1 MMTMAG
7 KWSRLLVLASL
18 VAVTGCQT
26 LETGAPTEK
35 PQITRDMSLS
45 DAYRKAVSYG
55 SETLQE
61 LRALAR
67 DRNQMSD
74 LHKLA
79 EADLLKEYD
88 NLPTPVLLNVAHIYR
103 ISGNTMNPEILNR
116 LARSK
121 QEAVRRVGWRLA
133 ATRPSADVGRMI
145 ENLLSDS
152 LTKGRE
158 NEMLVPDMASAIQE
172 NGIKSAYSFLVLG
185 LMQQGAPEYANAML
199 ALDPNRASGP
209 FIDYLNKA
217 DLEDL
222 RQLNQKTIDLLTCT
236 VIFRFFS
243 ENPLPLNHPGLP
255 IVFQYAVSRNRALS
269 EMAFAVLEKH
279 IPENRLALAVLLARQ
294 PVPVQIAF
302 IESSQRETTANLR
315 LFLDELKEI
324 AQQKE
329 VIEELNSQQGAVEK

>member
-1 MMTMAG
+1 MTMAG
-7 KWSRLLVLASL
+7 KWCRLLVLTSFMG
-18 VAVTGCQT
+18 VAGCQT
-26 LETGAPTEK
+26 LESGAPTEK
-35 PQITRDMSLS
+35 PQITRDMSLE

-55 SETLQE
+55 AESLQE
-61 LRALAR
+61 LRELAK
-67 DRNQMSD
+67 DRNQTAE
-74 LHKLA
+74 LHKIA
-79 EADLLKEYD
+79 EVDLLKEYD
-88 NLPTPVLLNVAHIYR
+88 NLPTPVLLNVAHVYR
-103 ISGNTMNPEILNR
+103 VSGNTMNPEVLNR

-121 QEAVRRVGWRLA
+121 QEAVRRIGWRLA
-133 ATRPSADVGRMI
+133 STRPSADVGRMI
-145 ENLLSDS
+145 ESLLSES

-158 NEMLVPDMASAIQE
+158 TDMLVPEMAMAIQE

-199 ALDPNRASGP
+199 ALDANRASGP

-217 DLEDL
+217 DLDDL
-222 RQLNQKTIDLLTCT
+222 RQLNQKTVNLLTCT

-243 ENPLPLNHPGLP
+243 ENPLPLNHPGMP
-255 IVFQYAVSRNRALS
+255 IIFQYAVSRNRALS
-269 EMAFAVLEKH
+269 EMAFAILDRH
-279 IPENRLALAVLLARQ
+279 IPENRLALAVLLSRQ

-315 LFLDELKEI
+315 LFLDDMKEV

>member
-1 MMTMAG
+1 MAG
-7 KWSRLLVLASL
+7 KWCRLLVLASL
-18 VAVTGCQT
+18 IGASGCQT
-26 LETGAPTEK
+26 LESGAPTEK
-35 PQITRDMSLS
+35 PQITRDMSLE

-55 SETLQE
+55 AESLQE
-61 LRALAR
+61 LRELAK
-67 DRNQMSD
+67 DRSQTAE
-74 LHKLA
+74 LHKIA
-79 EADLLKEYD
+79 EVDLLKEYD
-88 NLPTPVLLNVAHIYR
+88 NLPTPVLLNVAHVYR
-103 ISGNTMNPEILNR
+103 VSGNTMNPEVLNR

-121 QEAVRRVGWRLA
+121 QEAVRRIGWRLA
-133 ATRPSADVGRMI
+133 STRPSADVGRMI
-145 ENLLSDS
+145 ESLLSES

-158 NEMLVPDMASAIQE
+158 TDMLVPEMAMAIQE

-199 ALDPNRASGP
+199 ALDANRASGP

-217 DLEDL
+217 DLDDL
-222 RQLNQKTIDLLTCT
+222 RQLNQKTVNLLTCT

-243 ENPLPLNHPGLP
+243 ENPLPLNHPGVP
-255 IVFQYAVSRNRALS
+255 IIFQYAVSRNRALS
-269 EMAFAVLEKH
+269 EMAFAILDRH
-279 IPENRLALAVLLARQ
+279 IPENRLALAVLLSRQ

-315 LFLDELKEI
+315 LFLDDMKEV